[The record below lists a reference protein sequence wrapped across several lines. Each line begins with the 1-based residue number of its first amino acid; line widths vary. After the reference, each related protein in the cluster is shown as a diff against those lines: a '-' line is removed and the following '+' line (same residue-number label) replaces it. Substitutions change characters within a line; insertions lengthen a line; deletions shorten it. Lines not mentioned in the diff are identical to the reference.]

1 MHYNFIE
8 IGTSDFD
15 TEIQTCADTDVGISV
30 DPILFYLQ
38 RLPAKP
44 HVMRVLAAISDS
56 DGFVDVYHVP
66 ETNIRAYG
74 MPDWVRGCNSIG
86 AHHPTVAH
94 MLQTCGIDP
103 ATVIQKT
110 SVPKFSMTTFL
121 RMYNVSSCDYLKI
134 DTEGHDTVI
143 LCNYIEAVKAGIT
156 QPAKRLC
163 FEANSLTPAAL
174 VDGTILLLTTEL
186 GYMLET
192 RDDNVVMRLRD

>member
-44 HVMRVLAAISDS
+44 HVMRVLAAISDT
-56 DGFVDVYHVP
+56 DGFVDAYHVP
-66 ETNIRAYG
+66 EDSIRAYG

-86 AHHPTVAH
+86 AHHPTVAN
-94 MLQTCGIDP
+94 MLKEAGIDP
-103 ATVIQKT
+103 ATVIHKT

-174 VDGTILLLTTEL
+174 VDGMILLLTDL
-186 GYMLET
+186 GYALET
-192 RDDNVVMRLRD
+192 RDDNVVMTHKT